1 VAERFR
7 FDEAGLDQ
15 LLESPS
21 GDVAKEI
28 LRRTTRVERTAKRL
42 CPVDTGRL
50 RASITHALDRDAAGL
65 VGVVGTDVE
74 YAPYV
79 FLGTSKAPA
88 QPALQAAL
96 AAETSRGGAA

>member
-1 VAERFR
+1 MAERFR
-7 FDEAGLDQ
+7 FDEAGLRELFD
-15 LLESPS
+15 SPS
-21 GDVAKEI
+21 GDVAKE
-28 LRRTTRVERTAKRL
+28 LTRRVTRIERTAKRL

-50 RASITHALDRDAAGL
+50 RASISHALDRDVQGL

-79 FLGTSKAPA
+79 FLGTHKADA

-96 AAETSRGGAA
+96 AAEIGRGGL